1 MSHWT
6 LYDPKFDAGLWLSSV
21 VDNSGDAILS
31 KTLNGII
38 TSWNAGAEKLFG
50 FAAAEAIGQPIT
62 LIIPEDRLQEEAD
75 IIGKLRAGERIDRLE
90 TVRRRRDGEPVH
102 IEVTISPVRN
112 AGGEIIGAS
121 TIARDIGERLRHAE
135 NQRLL
140 VREMHH
146 RIKNLLSIVQ
156 GLVRVGRRRADDV
169 DDFANDLSSRITAL
183 GAAQQLV
190 LRLPGEEEPCVT
202 LSEVFRAV
210 LEPYRN
216 EGQITIARCDAPV
229 GANASTSLA
238 LLLHELATNAVK
250 YGALSHS
257 DGQLT
262 VDITVANAT
271 ITIAWR
277 EDGGSDDNGD
287 QGFGTELMSA
297 ALRGLGGT
305 IEKAWH
311 GDERVVTIC
320 LARVQ
325 LAH

>member
-1 MSHWT
+1 M
-6 LYDPKFDAGLWLSSV
+6 YDPKFDAGLWLSSV
-21 VDNSGDAILS
+21 VDNSSDAILS
-31 KTLNGII
+31 KTLDGII
-38 TSWNAGAEKLFG
+38 TSWNAGAENLFG

-112 AGGEIIGAS
+112 AAGEIIGAA

-190 LRLPGEEEPCVT
+190 LGLPGEGEPA

-271 ITIAWR
+271 ITIDWR
-277 EDGGSDDNGD
+277 EYGGSDDNGD
-287 QGFGTELMSA
+287 QGFGTELMCA

-311 GDERVVTIC
+311 GGERVVTIC
-320 LARVQ
+320 LARDQ

>member
-1 MSHWT
+1 MSHST

-21 VDNSGDAILS
+21 VENSGDAILS

-50 FAAAEAIGQPIT
+50 FSAAEAIGQPIT

-102 IEVTISPVRN
+102 IEVTISPVHN
-112 AGGEIIGAS
+112 AAGEIIGAS
-121 TIARDIGERLRHAE
+121 TIARDIGERLRYAE

-169 DDFANDLSSRITAL
+169 NDFANDLSSRITAL

-190 LRLPGEEEPCVT
+190 LGLPDEEEPA

-277 EDGGSDDNGD
+277 EYGGSYDNGD

-305 IEKAWH
+305 IDKAWH
-311 GDERVVTIC
+311 GGERVVTIC
-320 LARVQ
+320 LARDQ